1 VEEEGRGISK
11 DLQFMA
17 LTAKINELGREHRL
31 RNRVCMAHLVRVVG
45 IR

>member
-1 VEEEGRGISK
+1 VEEEGRGVSK

-17 LTAKINELGREHRL
+17 LTAKINGLGCEHRL
-31 RNRVCMAHLVRVVG
+31 RNRVCVIHLVRVVG